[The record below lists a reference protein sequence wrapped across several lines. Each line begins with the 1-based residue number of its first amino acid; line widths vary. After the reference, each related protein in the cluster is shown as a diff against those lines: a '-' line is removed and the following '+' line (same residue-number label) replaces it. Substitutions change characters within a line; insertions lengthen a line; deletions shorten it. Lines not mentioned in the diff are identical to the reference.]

1 MVHSAVPAG
10 TVLFLDFDELNLAK
24 PEFEGAH
31 PVMVLSPESK
41 QRDGTA
47 IVIPITSAITNARN
61 IGAVELTNETFVRT
75 SPTGRSFA
83 ICDKPITVALSRLDY
98 FRAGRRPEVNYQ
110 PNYQIKGE
118 DLANARMAFFRAVNA
133 DDDFK
138 RLFANGAL
146 ARLWSKLKERQ
157 RKSGAN
163 TQNRLRGDGRK
174 STSAHSGA

>member
-10 TVLFLDFDELNLAK
+10 TVLFLNFDELNLEK

-47 IVIPITSAITNARN
+47 IVIPITSAVTNATN

-83 ICDKPITVALSRLDY
+83 ICDKPVTVALSRLQY
-98 FRAGRRPEVNYQ
+98 FRAGRRAGANYQ

-118 DLANARMAFFRAVNA
+118 DLANARLAFFRAVHA

-146 ARLWSKLKERQ
+146 ARLWTKLKERQ
-157 RKSGAN
+157 KRSRARADARRLSGI
-163 TQNRLRGDGRK
+163 
-174 STSAHSGA
+174 HSQA